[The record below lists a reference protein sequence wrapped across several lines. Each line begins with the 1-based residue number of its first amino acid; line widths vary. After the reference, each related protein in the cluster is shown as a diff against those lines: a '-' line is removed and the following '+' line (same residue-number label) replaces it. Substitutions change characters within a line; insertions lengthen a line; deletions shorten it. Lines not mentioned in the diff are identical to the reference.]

1 MANRFMGTSL
11 PEEGYRIQYAPIPLS
26 SGESKEQRQNILELM
41 KAGLMS
47 PIQAYQILNPDTDEL
62 QAEIALEK
70 IRVEKQ
76 KYQL

>member
-1 MANRFMGTSL
+1 MQS
-11 PEEGYRIQYAPIPLS
+11 
-26 SGESKEQRQNILELM
+26 
-41 KAGLMS
+41 GLMS